1 MAIKAL
7 ISGTLLF
14 LSSVITTAAFAAADY
29 KTDGFS
35 FVSDGNVLDGIISR
49 PVAGDAASILI
60 LVHSYG
66 PTNVVAGDR
75 HKDIR
80 SRFAAKGISV
90 VVWDKP
96 GCGNS
101 EGAFDI
107 NQPIE
112 SSAIEIVEAVAALK
126 ASGEPG
132 SEQIGL
138 IGFSR
143 GGWIAPVAISKR
155 PDISFWI
162 SVSGTDTFENWG
174 YLLRSNMAL
183 EGYSPSDV
191 NIVYNEWINGNLI
204 FNEGGS
210 YQQYVSATKNFRR
223 NAFVQKITGQTY
235 VEHTP
240 GTPEYATAREEYVAA
255 QLDHRSKGI
264 SYDDETGLPI
274 VVRDFDKVL
283 SAISG
288 PVLAIFG
295 DNDKHVN
302 WRTTKALYERTL
314 GARTP
319 SNLTVKVFEGAD
331 HSLRMGKTGGFFEPH
346 SREYWDIPYADGY
359 YETMIEFVCANSFCA
374 PSR

>member
-255 QLDHRSKGI
+255 QLDHRSK
-264 SYDDETGLPI
+264 
-274 VVRDFDKVL
+274 RHF
-283 SAISG
+283 
-288 PVLAIFG
+288 
-295 DNDKHVN
+295 
-302 WRTTKALYERTL
+302 
-314 GARTP
+314 
-319 SNLTVKVFEGAD
+319 
-331 HSLRMGKTGGFFEPH
+331 LR
-346 SREYWDIPYADGY
+346 R
-359 YETMIEFVCANSFCA
+359 
-374 PSR
+374 